1 MNRKTIYLVLPVL
14 VAITII
20 LFHPTNS
27 SNKMD
32 IEIIKQINVISQSNI
47 YFGHKSVGQNIIAG
61 MNKIIKVTGQN
72 GLKIEELSDSIKY
85 NQNYFLH
92 SNIGE
97 NGYPKGKFREF
108 SKIVNDL
115 ERKNLD
121 IAMMKLCFVDITEKT
136 DISDIFQSYTAM
148 IDSLRNKYPALVIIH
163 FTVPLKSEPD
173 WINNLK
179 NIIKRRTDNDVKDNL
194 ARNKYNELLLK
205 KYSNEDIF
213 DIANIESTYPDGKRE
228 IVTVDDKQCYSLIKN
243 YTYDGGH
250 LNEKGQELVAEKLIN
265 KIYERIKFNKVNIN
279 HDMYSSEIKSPLK

>member
-1 MNRKTIYLVLPVL
+1 MNRKTIYFVIPVI

-20 LFHPTNS
+20 FFHPNNS
-27 SNKMD
+27 SKKMD
-32 IEIIKQINVISQSNI
+32 NEVIKKINVISQSNI
-47 YFGHKSVGQNIIAG
+47 YFGHKSVGQNIISG
-61 MNKIIKVTGQN
+61 MNKIITVTRQN
-72 GLKIEELSDSIKY
+72 GLKIEELNDNIKY
-85 NQNYFLH
+85 DQNYFLH

-97 NGYPKGKFREF
+97 NGDPKGKFKEF
-108 SKIVNDL
+108 SKIVDDL
-115 ERKNLD
+115 ERKNLN

-163 FTVPLKSEPD
+163 FTVPLKSEPN

-179 NIIKRRTDNDVKDNL
+179 NIIKRRANNDEKDNL

-265 KIYERIKFNKVNIN
+265 KIYERIMSNRVNIN
-279 HDMYSSEIKSPLK
+279 LGLSSNEIKSTLK